1 MAYVD
6 RVISNLRQRF
16 SNNRSLMASFR
27 NFDADHSGDVS
38 FDEFKGFL
46 QHLGYNLSDK
56 QVAMIVNRTDVD
68 GNSTVEFEE
77 FCQQFHEHNIP
88 AAIDG
93 KGNVTAAIGEV
104 AHLAT
109 NADGAATDGA
119 DGTQPPEESTSGAS
133 SPRND
138 ELMSLDEAAKAEH
151 QDVTARV
158 DTIIA
163 QLKRKVAQKGSMRT
177 VFREYDANH
186 DGCISRDEFQ
196 AALLNLNLIVT
207 ENELDALLT
216 LVDSH
221 HKDEIMYDDFC
232 AKFADDPTINTEL
245 EVLHALPDFSDAK
258 HKAACLTPKLS
269 ELATRLQ
276 SGSGM
281 ICYFKMIKAFRDFD
295 SDKEGYI
302 ARDDFR
308 LAIDRIS
315 RLGATTGISS
325 SVSWEDEVDANGG
338 LVDYVAFVE
347 RMRQEG
353 VSKPADFIVPPTL
366 RDRHPG
372 RAPRGSFGYGGN
384 GSDSSNGA
392 GYASSMW
399 SAEPTPAP
407 TRFQASLPHQYKNTS
422 YITVPAE
429 DTPSFVGNAERF
441 QTYRQGGAIDTGV
454 RNYGRAV
461 PSAKAE
467 RIRKNQA
474 RIQASLQEEATKK
487 IQQEAARIE
496 SLSIQR
502 QRYLDTLQQATKG
515 KGLRQAHTQAQSFS
529 LG

>member
-1 MAYVD
+1 MD

-221 HKDEIMYDDFC
+221 HKDEIMYDDGAF
-232 AKFADDPTINTEL
+232 DNVRMPVVVTETMT
-245 EVLHALPDFSDAK
+245 APPRP
-258 HKAACLTPKLS
+258 AAC
-269 ELATRLQ
+269 Q
-276 SGSGM
+276 
-281 ICYFKMIKAFRDFD
+281 
-295 SDKEGYI
+295 
-302 ARDDFR
+302 
-308 LAIDRIS
+308 
-315 RLGATTGISS
+315 
-325 SVSWEDEVDANGG
+325 
-338 LVDYVAFVE
+338 
-347 RMRQEG
+347 
-353 VSKPADFIVPPTL
+353 
-366 RDRHPG
+366 
-372 RAPRGSFGYGGN
+372 
-384 GSDSSNGA
+384 
-392 GYASSMW
+392 
-399 SAEPTPAP
+399 
-407 TRFQASLPHQYKNTS
+407 
-422 YITVPAE
+422 
-429 DTPSFVGNAERF
+429 
-441 QTYRQGGAIDTGV
+441 
-454 RNYGRAV
+454 
-461 PSAKAE
+461 AKA
-467 RIRKNQA
+467 
-474 RIQASLQEEATKK
+474 
-487 IQQEAARIE
+487 
-496 SLSIQR
+496 
-502 QRYLDTLQQATKG
+502 
-515 KGLRQAHTQAQSFS
+515 
-529 LG
+529 